1 MGIDS
6 VNVYNP
12 VSKMLAVP
20 HLSWVRKLSCDFA
33 GGHTILFFCGGAR
46 KGELIW
52 HSSTLPPN
60 GWLLLGII
68 T

>member
-33 GGHTILFFCGGAR
+33 GGHTILFFVGGEEGRVDLAQ
-46 KGELIW
+46 LY
-52 HSSTLPPN
+52 LAP
-60 GWLLLGII
+60 
-68 T
+68 